1 MGALV
6 LSAQPVD
13 IGPGRLFLG
22 RARNRASRAP
32 LGVAPIGQD
41 GHDVARCFVDGRGLV
56 AGQIVLFGNLF
67 AEHGLY
73 FGGTGQAVGELLYFF
88 GQFVKARISW
98 WNRPLLDF
106 QLVQFVERV
115 QHLVRCGAQLLLRS
129 ILPLDSP
136 SAGTAFRRRDP
147 RNWRMS
153 RQPPSPQRLLTM
165 ALAVAAVALL
175 ALGYTPSQSALGQ
188 SDVDLRVLG
197 AAPLNWDPAR
207 IGDATSATVV
217 AQVFD
222 GLTMLDPTNN
232 LQPALASSWTV
243 SDDGQHVDFTMRA
256 GTKFSDGTTIA
267 AQDVVD
273 SWFRLIDPSQPSPL
287 VSLMSDVT
295 GVNDYLAGKAD
306 RRGVGLH
313 AQGDHVLVDLARPA
327 TYFVSVASSPSLA
340 VVPHSMFDS
349 FSGANAPANPVVS
362 GAYRPTSMTDT
373 TLSLEGNASY
383 WGGAPRLNKVEVVL
397 DTGGQPPIDLFE
409 AGQLD
414 YTQIDQYDAAWAKF
428 DPVLGPELRQTND
441 LDVQYYG
448 FDTRSAP
455 FNDSRVREAFVK
467 AVDWDRIVTL
477 GDGDPAHSMVPPGM
491 PNFDST
497 DYRPTYDP
505 AGARDLLKQAGFDGG
520 AGFPEVALTSIG
532 FGYEAAVAAELEQ
545 QLGIKV
551 DVELYEFGDLLSLQ
565 AERPAH
571 PVLEPGL
578 ERRLPTP
585 ARLPRPAP
593 RDR

>member
-1 MGALV
+1 
-6 LSAQPVD
+6 
-13 IGPGRLFLG
+13 
-22 RARNRASRAP
+22 
-32 LGVAPIGQD
+32 
-41 GHDVARCFVDGRGLV
+41 
-56 AGQIVLFGNLF
+56 
-67 AEHGLY
+67 
-73 FGGTGQAVGELLYFF
+73 
-88 GQFVKARISW
+88 
-98 WNRPLLDF
+98 
-106 QLVQFVERV
+106 
-115 QHLVRCGAQLLLRS
+115 
-129 ILPLDSP
+129 
-136 SAGTAFRRRDP
+136 
-147 RNWRMS
+147 MS
-153 RQPPSPQRLLTM
+153 RRLPSPQRLLTI
-165 ALAVAAVALL
+165 ALAVAAVVLL

-222 GLTMLDPTNN
+222 GLTMLDPSNN
-232 LQPALASSWTV
+232 VQPALASSWTV
-243 SDDGQHVDFTMRA
+243 SDDGQHFDFSMRA
-256 GTKFSDGTTIA
+256 GAKFSDGTAIT

-306 RRGVGLH
+306 RSGVGLH

-327 TYFVSVASSPSLA
+327 TYFVSVTSSPSLA
-340 VVPHSMFDS
+340 VVPHSMFNS

-362 GAYRPTSMTDT
+362 GAYKPTSMTDT

-397 DTGGQPPIDLFE
+397 DTGGQSPIDQFE

-414 YTQIDQYDAAWAKF
+414 YTQIGQYDAAWAKF

-448 FDTRSAP
+448 FDTRTAP
-455 FNDSRVREAFVK
+455 FNDSRVREAFAK

-477 GDGDPAHSMVPPGM
+477 ADGDPAHSMVPPGM

-565 AERPAH
+565 QSGQHAQFWNQVWSADYPHQHDYLGLLLETGSASNDGGWSNAAYDAEIAAAAASTDATVQKQHYAAAQTILRDEA
-571 PVLEPGL
+571 PVVPVEAFRGWALSRNGL
-578 ERRLPTP
+578 LGALPDGAGIMRYAGMTWSTTK
-585 ARLPRPAP
+585 
-593 RDR
+593 